1 MEQKKSKIS
10 QLSIREKR
18 VLIALEEKPLATYDE
33 LASMTDLSKSV
44 VFGIVKK
51 LEGPPNSI
59 PYFQVK
65 SLPHLYNLGLQRVDV
80 IVKADSEKKLQII
93 KKLGDEHPYIVFY
106 NRTYGDVNGMLIQL
120 TNPIGS
126 DNLIQTLFQKMKNFG
141 QIDDFKILQY
151 SVPSVYSTIKI
162 DAWDSEY
169 LSWNFS
175 WEDWFEKNNRTAPIT
190 SNHSIKQLELPG
202 SAKNWIKKQDIAIIG
217 ELSWNARRKNS
228 DMIAKLKTRGWE
240 ITDPTFSRRLKL
252 VKEEC
257 IETHRAIINPI
268 NFDILNT
275 FLIWGYGEE
284 KELQNIKTL
293 MELNPIPFL
302 STLKIDGYK
311 LYWYLHLPTSQMSD
325 LLFYLRPKLQELH
338 INYIDSPRTQTYLL
352 NADAWDEKTQ
362 NWIIDEDF
370 YINQVLGSLKSD
382 LKNN

>member
-126 DNLIQTLFQKMKNFG
+126 DNLIRTLFQKMKNFG

-190 SNHSIKQLELPG
+190 SNHSIKQLEIPG

-240 ITDPTFSRRLKL
+240 ISDPTFSRRLKL

-284 KELQNIKTL
+284 KELQKIKTL